1 MVKADLV
8 LKNGKI
14 ATVDKNFNY
23 VQAVA
28 VRDGWIIDRGTD
40 AEMEAYVGPDTKVI
54 DAGGKLVL
62 PGANDS
68 HMHAVHTGYTLSP
81 SFLDFS
87 GPSYDCMEK
96 ILTQVKPVTR
106 PGLVNGCLA
115 AVLWTATS
123 RSWRLKTAS

>member
-1 MVKADLV
+1 MVSADLV
-8 LKNGKI
+8 LKHGKI

-23 VQAVA
+23 VEAVA

-40 AEMEAYVGPDTKVI
+40 AEMEAYIGPDTKVI
-54 DAGGKLVL
+54 DAGGRLVL

-96 ILTQVKPVTR
+96 ILSNVKR
-106 PGLVNGCLA
+106 PAPASGSSA
-115 AVLWTATS
+115 AALWTATS
-123 RSWRLKTAS
+123 RSWPPRAAS